1 MDFLA
6 SLGLFAAKT
15 VLIVLAVGLVV
26 GIISRAFRRGAHGRG
41 SVKLTNLNERWRDTA
56 LAMNGELLPAREA
69 RLAFKAA
76 RARAKADAKRE
87 DKRPRVFVLAYDG
100 NARASQTSAL
110 REELTAIFDVSR
122 PGDEVVVRL
131 HSPGG
136 FVHAYGFA
144 ASQLERVKAR
154 GLRLT
159 VVVDQIAA
167 SGGYM
172 MAVVADEII
181 AAPFAIIGSIGVVAA
196 LPNFHRFLRKHDVDF
211 EQHTAGKY
219 KRTLTMFGENTDAG
233 RQHFKEELE
242 LTHGLF
248 KAFVSRYRPK
258 LDLEQVAT
266 GQHWYGSQAVELGLV
281 DRLQTSD
288 DYLLERRGAAEVWSV
303 EYVARRRPLD
313 RAVSIM
319 AGSVVRGTEAAVAGG
334 ITRAAEALH
343 VPIHR

>member
-1 MDFLA
+1 MEFLS
-6 SLGLFAAKT
+6 SLGLFAAKGI
-15 VLIVLAVGLVV
+15 LIVVAVGLVV
-26 GIISRAFRRGAHGRG
+26 GMISRAFRRGSHARG
-41 SVKLTNLNERWRDTA
+41 AVKLTNLNDAWRQTA
-56 LAMNGELLPAREA
+56 LSMNGELLPSREA
-69 RLAFKAA
+69 KLAFKAA
-76 RARAKADAKRE
+76 RAKAKADDKRE
-87 DKRPRVFVLAYDG
+87 DKRPRVFVVAYEG
-100 NARASQTSAL
+100 NTRAAQTSAL

-122 PGDEVVVRL
+122 PGDEVLVRL

-159 VVVDQIAA
+159 VVVDQTAA

-219 KRTLTMFGENTDAG
+219 KRTLTVFGENSEAG

-242 LTHGLF
+242 VTHALF
-248 KAFVSRYRPK
+248 KSFVSRHRPK

-266 GQHWYGSQAVELGLV
+266 GQHWYGSQAVELGLI

-288 DYLLERRGAAEVWSV
+288 DYLLERRSTAELWSV

-313 RAVSIM
+313 RAVSIL
-319 AGSVVRGTEAAVAGG
+319 AGSVVKGTEAGVAGG
-334 ITRAAEALH
+334 ISQAAEALH
-343 VPIHR
+343 IPVHR